1 MATKKEEYIPQAFPK
16 EISCVSRV
24 SLKIKDNFY
33 TLEYGET
40 RSIPEGFNYANID
53 KEREALWN
61 ICNDEVDRQAQ
72 EVQNLFK

>member
-1 MATKKEEYIPQAFPK
+1 MAKKEEYTPQSLPK

-24 SLKIKDNFY
+24 SLKIRDNFY

-40 RSIPEGFNYANID
+40 RSIQEGFNYDNID

-61 ICNDEVDRQAQ
+61 TCNDEVDRQAQ